1 MAGNQTI
8 RGPNAKFWS
17 CPENQPEHLSKG
29 AWFVPH
35 GLSISQEGRRQAVGG
50 ISAKQPRPSENG
62 RLRGRGRLLRFHL
75 AFLEFRVVFCSL
87 VLVLMAETKRD
98 HFGGSLSLESGWLEH
113 LSLPVVVVWW
123 RQSLPPAGTSDDRS
137 SRVHWDWAG
146 AELCTASSSS
156 ATFRPVTRLPHPQA
170 TPPRP
175 IAGTSEIFKSRS
187 LGSLS

>member
-1 MAGNQTI
+1 MHLVNILFRQ
-8 RGPNAKFWS
+8 S
-17 CPENQPEHLSKG
+17 CVML
-29 AWFVPH
+29 
-35 GLSISQEGRRQAVGG
+35 
-50 ISAKQPRPSENG
+50 
-62 RLRGRGRLLRFHL
+62 
-75 AFLEFRVVFCSL
+75 L
-87 VLVLMAETKRD
+87 VLTPETNRD

-146 AELCTASSSS
+146 AELYTASSSS

-175 IAGTSEIFKSRS
+175 IAGTSGIFKSWN